1 MALQETSLAPV
12 VGVAPKNVQFAPT
25 AQNLPRKIL
34 VVGNY
39 DETTFTGV
47 VENTPHL
54 ALSPEDVGSKTGFG
68 FMLHRLV
75 KKAFKGG
82 QGVPVYWIA
91 QPEDV
96 AAVVADGSIQVVTT
110 TTFTESGAIYLYVAG
125 IRYVVPVASGETGDD
140 FATAAVAIVNADKE
154 SPVLAAVNGVNTD
167 QVDFTAKSKGL
178 WGNDIDIDIN
188 LNFGEL
194 SPAGTTTVTITP
206 MANGTTVGDIQDAL
220 DALGTGDEK
229 NRDHYTELSHG
240 YGQDTTTLDAIS
252 TYNGVG
258 NDFVGLYAKTV
269 ARPFRSLN
277 GDISST
283 LSTLTTLGDG
293 RKLDR
298 TNGIIA
304 TPGSPNH
311 PAETA
316 ALATGIM
323 ALTNNNRAAESYL
336 GKVLTGVLPPV
347 TSQWTATYDNRDTA
361 VRSGISP
368 TTVEDGAVKMSSV
381 LTFYHPDSVPV
392 TSNGYRSMRNISI
405 LQNVLWNI
413 KLNFSQEK
421 WKGVSIVDNVI
432 NVTNANDRKKAR
444 DVSAVIDDLLA
455 LTRAFHAKAWIYSA
469 DFTIQKLQAG
479 GLVVIRPGGI
489 GFNSTLPI
497 LLSGE
502 AGIFDTEVEFD
513 TALDI
518 VLAA

>member
-12 VGVAPKNVQFAPT
+12 VGVAPKNVQFVAT

-34 VVGNY
+34 VVGTY
-39 DETTFTGV
+39 DETTFTEV
-47 VENTPHL
+47 VENTPTL
-54 ALSPEDVGSKTGFG
+54 APSPEDVGSKTGFG

-75 KKAFKGG
+75 KAAFAGAN
-82 QGVPVYWIA
+82 GVPIYWVA

-96 AAVVADGSIQVVTT
+96 AAVVADGSIRVTT
-110 TTFTESGAIYLYVAG
+110 STTFTESGAIYLYIAG
-125 IRYVVPVASGETGDD
+125 IRYVIPVASGEDGDD
-140 FATAAVAIVNADKE
+140 WATLAVAIINADKE
-154 SPVLAAVNGVNTD
+154 TPVVAAVDGVNTD
-167 QVDFTAKSKGL
+167 QVNLTAKSKGL

-188 LNFGEL
+188 LNFGEA
-194 SPAGTTTVTITP
+194 SPLGTTTVTIVP
-206 MANGTTVGDIQDAL
+206 MASGTTVGNIQDAL

-240 YGQDTTTLDAIS
+240 YGQDTGTLDDLS

-277 GDISST
+277 GDISSS
-283 LSTLTTLGDG
+283 LSVLLALGAT

-311 PAETA
+311 PAEVA
-316 ALATGIM
+316 ALATGYM
-323 ALTNNNRAAESYL
+323 ASINNNRAAQSYI
-336 GKVLTGVLPPV
+336 GQVLAGVLPPV
-347 TSQWTATYDNRDTA
+347 TSQWTATYDSRDAA
-361 VRSGISP
+361 VRAGISP
-368 TTVEDGAVKMSSV
+368 TVVESGVVQMSSV

-405 LQNVLWNI
+405 LQNILWNI
-413 KLNFSQEK
+413 KLNFQQEK
-421 WKGVSIVDNVI
+421 WKGVSIVDDVV
-432 NVTNANDRKKAR
+432 NVTNSNDRKKAR
-444 DVSAVIDDLLA
+444 DVGAVIDDLLA
-455 LTRAFHAKAWIYSA
+455 LVRAFHAKAWIFSS
-469 DFTIQKLQAG
+469 DFTIAKIQAG